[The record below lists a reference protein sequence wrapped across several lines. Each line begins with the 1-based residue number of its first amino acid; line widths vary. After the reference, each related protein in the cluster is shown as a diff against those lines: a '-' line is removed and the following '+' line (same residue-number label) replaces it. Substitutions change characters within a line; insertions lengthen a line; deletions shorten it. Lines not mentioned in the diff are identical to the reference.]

1 MIDTHCHLE
10 KKTYPN
16 LDEIISHMDDN
27 KMIVAGYDLDSS
39 KEVIDLVSKYPNIY
53 GVIGFQPEE
62 IDKFDDSF
70 YSFLEENILNDKIVG
85 VGEIGLDY
93 HFTKENSEKQKEIFI
108 KQIKIANKYNKP
120 IVIHSRDAYEDTLNI
135 LKSECQNSRIVMH
148 CYGYSASAAKEFLK
162 FNLMFVIGGV
172 VTFKN
177 NRKMCEVVEYVNI
190 SRILLETDSPYLTP
204 VPFRGKINEPYNIV
218 YVASKIAEL
227 KGMEKDEVLRI
238 TEDNAKRLFDL
249 NF

>member
-1 MIDTHCHLE
+1 
-10 KKTYPN
+10 
-16 LDEIISHMDDN
+16 
-27 KMIVAGYDLDSS
+27 
-39 KEVIDLVSKYPNIY
+39 
-53 GVIGFQPEE
+53 
-62 IDKFDDSF
+62 
-70 YSFLEENILNDKIVG
+70 
-85 VGEIGLDY
+85 
-93 HFTKENSEKQKEIFI
+93 
-108 KQIKIANKYNKP
+108 
-120 IVIHSRDAYEDTLNI
+120 
-135 LKSECQNSRIVMH
+135 MH

-162 FNLMFVIGGV
+162 FNLMFGIGGV